1 LGVAVDHIKK
11 HQGGFD
17 VVITDFIIGDALQG
31 GMEILDN
38 VRLTQPYCL
47 VILLTGYFE
56 RLDEQTEQNNQ
67 FSYIAQK
74 PIGFAKISQIIS
86 SFLDTNMRRTL

>member
-1 LGVAVDHIKK
+1 M
-11 HQGGFD
+11 F
-17 VVITDFIIGDALQG
+17 ITDFIIGDALQG
-31 GMEILDN
+31 GMDILDN
-38 VRLTQPYCL
+38 VRLTQPDCP

-56 RLDEQTEQNNQ
+56 RLEDQTDQSNQ

-86 SFLDTNMRRTL
+86 SFLDKNMRVTL